1 VVSWLAWGPVPTAV
15 VWLSVVGLQV
25 VRDRYRTWTE
35 LYLLGAC
42 ASIGGYALADLALF
56 NTTSVAVAWLAEGL
70 GVTALIL
77 ASAFFALFAAAL
89 SGRPH
94 RRLLVAF
101 VPAIAMLALVPTLI
115 ANVPAFMPNSD
126 VNFEANYAPAGLVV
140 WVAYVDVYG
149 IAGGFLLYRTYRE
162 MKAQVHGSTRRVFGF
177 VLAAITG
184 IALWIGVSTAIG
196 VSAAI
201 GVMNLDILP
210 LFATFLAVPGIIAFA
225 ATLPQ
230 AQSDFSASLRRA
242 KESQYGVQAAFL
254 VYKDGVL
261 IDSMDFA
268 REVGVDTDL
277 FGATL
282 DLVQNFMQ
290 TSFPSLGTGGLRS
303 VVQGDRTLV
312 LERGKFT
319 NLIVILSGKEDDLLR
334 RTLRDRLREF
344 EETNAVVLRD
354 WQGRPAD
361 AKGTAE
367 LLTGLVTMR

>member
-1 VVSWLAWGPVPTAV
+1 VVSWLAWGPLPTAA
-15 VWLSVVGLQV
+15 VWLSIVALQI
-25 VRDRYRTWTE
+25 VRDRFRTWTE
-35 LYLLGAC
+35 VYLLGAC
-42 ASIGGYALADLALF
+42 ACIGAYAVADLALF
-56 NTTSVAVAWLAEGL
+56 NAPSSDTAWFAEEAGVAAV
-70 GVTALIL
+70 VL

-94 RRLLVAF
+94 RRLLLAF
-101 VPAIAMLALVPTLI
+101 APAIAMLVLVPTLI
-115 ANVPAFMPNSD
+115 ASQPLRIASGA
-126 VNFEANYAPAGLVV
+126 VNFEAGYGSVGRVV
-140 WVAYVDVYG
+140 WVAYVDAYG
-149 IAGGFLLYRTYRE
+149 LAGAYLLYRTYRE
-162 MKAQVHGSTRRVFGF
+162 MKAQIHGSTRRVLGF

-184 IALWIGVSTAIG
+184 ITAWIA
-196 VSAAI
+196 VSAVI
-201 GVMNLDILP
+201 VVMSLDILP
-210 LFATFLAVPGIIAFA
+210 FFSTFLVVPGIIAFG

-230 AQSDFSASLRRA
+230 AQSDFSSSLRRA

-254 VYKDGVL
+254 LYKDGVL

-277 FGATL
+277 FSATL

-290 TSFPSLGTGGLRS
+290 TSFPSLGAGGLRS
-303 VVQGDRTLV
+303 VQQGDRTLI

-319 NLIVILSGKEDDLLR
+319 NLVVVLSGREDDVLR

-344 EETNAVVLRD
+344 EEKNLAILRD

-367 LLTGLVTMR
+367 LLAGLVTMR